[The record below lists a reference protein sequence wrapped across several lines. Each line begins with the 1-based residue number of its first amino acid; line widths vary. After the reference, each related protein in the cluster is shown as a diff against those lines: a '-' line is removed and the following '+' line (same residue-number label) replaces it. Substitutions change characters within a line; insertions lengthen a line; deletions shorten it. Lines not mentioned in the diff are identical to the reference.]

1 MVRRILSEEEHALI
15 AVKHEDTV
23 LQDLGGG
30 TTRRILSW
38 KDDLMIVEVGF
49 EAGAEGKPHTHPHT
63 QCSYV
68 LAGKFTYTVDGET
81 VTLGVGDSVIV
92 PGGAVHGTTCLE
104 AGTLLD
110 IFTPARQD
118 FLGA

>member
-1 MVRRILSEEEHALI
+1 MI
-15 AVKHEDTV
+15 AVKHDEAK
-23 LQDLGGG
+23 LHDLGGG

-38 KDDLMIVEVGF
+38 SDDLMTVEVGF
-49 EAGAEGKPHTHPHT
+49 DAGAEGQAHSHPHT

-81 VTLGVGDSVIV
+81 VTLEKGDSVIV
-92 PGGAVHGTTCLE
+92 PGGKIHGTRCLE
-104 AGTLLD
+104 AGVLLD

-118 FLGA
+118 FLRA

>member
-1 MVRRILSEEEHALI
+1 MI

-68 LAGKFTYTVDGET
+68 LAGKFTYTVGDET

-92 PGGAVHGTTCLE
+92 PGDAVHGTTCLE

-110 IFTPARQD
+110 IFTPARKD
-118 FLGA
+118 FLWA